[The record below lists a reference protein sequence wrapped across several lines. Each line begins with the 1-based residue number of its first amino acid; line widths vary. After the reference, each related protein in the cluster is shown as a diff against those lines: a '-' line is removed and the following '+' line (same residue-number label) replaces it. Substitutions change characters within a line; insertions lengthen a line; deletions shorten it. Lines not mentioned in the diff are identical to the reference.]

1 MFRED
6 VAEKGID
13 HDQILRLLT
22 SISPENSEGES
33 YELESKDEYNPQND
47 DCSSDSDISNQDETD
62 LHVSFYFI
70 LFMFS
75 IRPFP

>member
-1 MFRED
+1 MLRR
-6 VAEKGID
+6 KGLD

-22 SISPENSEGES
+22 SILPEDSEGES
-33 YELESKDEYNPQND
+33 YELESEDEYNPQND
-47 DCSSDSDISNQDETD
+47 DCSSDSDISNQGESD
-62 LHVSFYFI
+62 LHCKLLFHIIYK